1 MYVSYFLSL
10 HPSAFH
16 YTPPTNPSLWPCPS
30 PQLHLTLSAFH
41 ACSLLFTPLSAGTLS
56 SEQEWRCWAEAEME
70 MWKGREGERR
80 EKVAEKWKG
89 KGRSPRS
96 GSSKERNK
104 YASFLYQ
111 FSATFFTLHST
122 IHSTL
127 APPSLPLTEK
137 QWKAFT
143 LHCLRQI
150 ALVHPMYALQWHC
163 CFWIMSKEN
172 FPQKVDRLFTLFD
185 HLNWTSK

>member
-16 YTPPTNPSLWPCPS
+16 YTPPTNPSSWPCPS

-41 ACSLLFTPLSAGTLS
+41 ACSLLFTPLSACTLS

-96 GSSKERNK
+96 GSSKERTRNK

-111 FSATFFTLHST
+111 FLATFFTPPFT
-122 IHSTL
+122 
-127 APPSLPLTEK
+127 PPSARPRSPLTEK
-137 QWKAFT
+137 QWKACT
-143 LHCLRQI
+143 LHCLR
-150 ALVHPMYALQWHC
+150 
-163 CFWIMSKEN
+163 SKV
-172 FPQKVDRLFTLFD
+172 P
-185 HLNWTSK
+185 

>member
-1 MYVSYFLSL
+1 MPAHSS
-10 HPSAFH
+10 
-16 YTPPTNPSLWPCPS
+16 S
-30 PQLHLTLSAFH
+30 PL
-41 ACSLLFTPLSAGTLS
+41 CLLAPYLQNRNEGV
-56 SEQEWRCWAEAEME
+56 EQRQR
-70 MWKGREGERR
+70 WKCGRVEGERR

-143 LHCLRQI
+143 LHCLRQS

>member
-16 YTPPTNPSLWPCPS
+16 YTPPTNPSSWPCPS

-41 ACSLLFTPLSAGTLS
+41 ACSLLFTPLSACTLS

-96 GSSKERNK
+96 GSSKERTRNK

-111 FSATFFTLHST
+111 FLATFFTLHST
-122 IHSTL
+122 LHSTL
-127 APPSLPLTEK
+127 GPPSVPPYR
-137 QWKAFT
+137 KAMKSMHFT
-143 LHCLRQI
+143 LPERQS
-150 ALVHPMYALQWHC
+150 ALVHPMYAL
-163 CFWIMSKEN
+163 
-172 FPQKVDRLFTLFD
+172 
-185 HLNWTSK
+185 